1 MLWFIKL
8 SLVLQQSPAT
18 MRSCN
23 ESYALLGVL
32 QPPATMTVPDK
43 LIKQRVW
50 DREMPAVGRAR
61 REQLN
66 AVPQPPADKEQKP
79 ALLLPTV
86 PKLLCSPGTWQ
97 DAVFLLFPWHLAQ
110 IKGVS
115 AFWRPLPGTQSPVW
129 MSSWE
134 TLNSKPLNSEQAT
147 QLKHW
152 AMAEKPRPCPH
163 SRPEGHS
170 STQTQHHQPSRLVY
184 WQEHLEMK
192 ASQAE
197 GRVPICCQSLRLYP
211 LPFPADLVGHQ
222 PGKKAQKLV
231 CFCMGILDTSR
242 NLFPINTVK
251 HRKKLPREVLQSP
264 SLEVLKTQ
272 LNQALSNVV
281 WSHSWP
287 FFEHEIEL
295 ETS

>member
-97 DAVFLLFPWHLAQ
+97 DAVFLLSPWHFAQ
-110 IKGVS
+110 LKGVS

-129 MSSWE
+129 MSSWK
-134 TLNSKPLNSEQAT
+134 LWIQNPWIPNK
-147 QLKHW
+147 
-152 AMAEKPRPCPH
+152 PH
-163 SRPEGHS
+163 SWNIGLWLKSP
-170 STQTQHHQPSRLVY
+170 
-184 WQEHLEMK
+184 
-192 ASQAE
+192 
-197 GRVPICCQSLRLYP
+197 GRVLTADQKDTHPLRP
-211 LPFPADLVGHQ
+211 SITSPADWFI
-222 PGKKAQKLV
+222 GKNTWRWRQVRLKA
-231 CFCMGILDTSR
+231 
-242 NLFPINTVK
+242 
-251 HRKKLPREVLQSP
+251 ESP
-264 SLEVLKTQ
+264 SAVK
-272 LNQALSNVV
+272 A
-281 WSHSWP
+281 
-287 FFEHEIEL
+287 
-295 ETS
+295 